1 MNYIEFVFTIDTKED
16 YQRDLLINALGEAGF
31 DTFEETEEGFK
42 AYIPVSGFNE
52 VSFNNAL
59 MPYKELYS
67 FSWEQ
72 NLVPQK
78 NWNEVWESNF
88 NPLIIKERC
97 YVRATFHEP
106 KTQYPLEIIIDPKMS
121 FGTGHHQ
128 TTTMMMEFILE
139 EDFSNK
145 SLLDMG
151 AGTGILAI
159 LAYKLGAKDIT
170 AIDYDPIC
178 YDSMIENSRLNHTP
192 FSEIICG
199 SKEAIPDKK
208 FDVILANINRN
219 ILLDQIDKYSEVL
232 VAGGEMYIS
241 GFYEADM
248 QVLTEKANALKLTYI
263 THKIL
268 EDWCSVKFLKQ
279 N

>member
-1 MNYIEFVFTIDTKED
+1 MNYLEFVFSIDTKEE

-42 AYIPVSGFNE
+42 AYIPASDFNE
-52 VSFNNAL
+52 INFQDAL
-59 MPYKELYS
+59 SPYRELYS
-67 FSWEQ
+67 FSWKQ

-88 NPLIIKERC
+88 EPLVIKDRC
-97 YVRATFHEP
+97 YVRATFH
-106 KTQYPLEIIIDPKMS
+106 TQKPEYPLEIIIDPKMS

-128 TTTMMMEFILE
+128 TTTMMMEFLLE
-139 EDFSNK
+139 GNFAGK
-145 SLLDMG
+145 KILDMG

-159 LAYKLGAKDIT
+159 LAHKLGAKEIT

-178 YDSMIENSRLNHTP
+178 YDSMIENSRINNTP
-192 FSEIICG
+192 FNETLCG
-199 SKEAIPDKK
+199 SKEVIPSKK

-232 VAGGEMYIS
+232 IAGGELYIS

-248 QVLTEKANALKLTYI
+248 EVLTEKARALKLTYI
-263 THKIL
+263 AHKTL
-268 EDWCSVKFLKQ
+268 ENWCSIKFLKQ

>member
-1 MNYIEFVFTIDTKED
+1 MNYLEFVFSVDTKED

-31 DTFEETEEGFK
+31 DTFEETEEGFN
-42 AYIPVSGFNE
+42 AYIPASDFNE
-52 VSFNNAL
+52 INFQDAL
-59 MPYKELYS
+59 LPYKELYS
-67 FSWEQ
+67 FSWKQ

-88 NPLIIKERC
+88 EPLLIKERC
-97 YVRATFHEP
+97 YVRATFHTP
-106 KTQYPLEIIIDPKMS
+106 KPEYPLEIIVDPKMS

-128 TTTMMMEFILE
+128 TTTMMMEFLLE
-139 EDFSNK
+139 GDFVGK
-145 SLLDMG
+145 KILDMG

-159 LAYKLGAKDIT
+159 LAHKLGAEEIT

-178 YDSMIENSRLNHTP
+178 YDSMIENSRINNTP
-192 FSEIICG
+192 FNEILCG
-199 SKEAIPDKK
+199 SKEVIPGKK

-232 VAGGEMYIS
+232 KESGELYIS

-248 QVLTEKANALKLTYI
+248 EMLTEKANALKLTYI
-263 THKIL
+263 VHNTL
-268 EDWCSVKFLKQ
+268 ENWCSIKFLKQ